1 MHSFLAY
8 AAAVA
13 MTAVAVWRLPAV
25 LHGDAHRRALWGCYA
40 GFALALWIKSPGI
53 KAALNASA
61 VTDLSVLLKHY
72 VSVAAILAI
81 LTYVVAC
88 YGKPSR
94 DVPRHV
100 AASRAAERIAYQA
113 SVGALMVMTG
123 LFFTVVRRDA
133 PSTDFAAE
141 HAGQW
146 GATLY
151 LSVFYL
157 YLGTA
162 VVICGYQWTRAARR
176 AETRTLRAGLVLMS
190 LSMVIGIIYTLCR
203 TVFLWIA
210 LAVPIEG
217 HRAVTITHATDV
229 LQNLVFFLFAAG
241 VSVPTVGA
249 VTARW
254 QAGRA
259 LWELYPLWHDLMA
272 AVPGLGFARPAS
284 RLREVTRTS
293 PPLNLRLDRW
303 VHDVGDAVEQ
313 LRHYAPPTLWLA
325 AEAATEEHDN
335 APAAAEA
342 HWINAVLVA
351 AAADERHP
359 AAAPA
364 LPAKP
369 ITTTGAEADW
379 LQQVQHVYAT
389 LTPQQGRGLLDTAA
403 KELAR

>member
-1 MHSFLAY
+1 
-8 AAAVA
+8 
-13 MTAVAVWRLPAV
+13 MTAVAIWRFPAV
-25 LHGDAHRRALWGCYA
+25 LHGDARRRALWGCYA

-53 KAALNASA
+53 KSALNHSV

-72 VSVAAILAI
+72 VSIGAILAI

-88 YGKPSR
+88 YGKPGR

-100 AASRAAERIAYQA
+100 AASRAAERLAYQA

-151 LSVFYL
+151 LSVFYV

-162 VVICGYQWTRAARR
+162 VVICGYQWSRAARW
-176 AETRTLRAGLVLMS
+176 AETRLLRAGLVLMS
-190 LSMVIGIIYTLCR
+190 LSMAIGILYTLCR
-203 TVFLWIA
+203 TAFLWIA
-210 LAVPIEG
+210 IAVPIEG
-217 HRAVTITHATDV
+217 HRAVTITHATDF
-229 LQNLVFFLFAAG
+229 LQTMVFFLFAAG

-254 QAGRA
+254 QSARA
-259 LWELYPLWHDLMA
+259 LWELYPLWHDLMT
-272 AVPGLGFARPAS
+272 AVPDLGFARPAS

-293 PPLNLRLDRW
+293 PPLDIRLDRCLQ
-303 VHDVGDAVEQ
+303 DIGDAVEQ
-313 LRHYAPPTLWLA
+313 LRHYAPPKLLLA
-325 AEAATEEHDN
+325 AEEAATEHDD
-335 APAAAEA
+335 AAVATEA

-351 AAADERHP
+351 AAAGERHA

-364 LPAKP
+364 LPTKP
-369 ITTTGAEADW
+369 IATIAGEAAW

-389 LTPQQGRGLLDTAA
+389 LTREQGRDLLDAVA
-403 KELAR
+403 KEPAR